1 MLIFDKIVM
10 LSKRI
15 AISLLKKERPAALD
29 NSEIFNNADKEYI
42 LKNLTDKSLI
52 KERKDQGNQINTKSD
67 LKKVRRKI
75 DVPVRKLYW
84 KYVAAASVIALLA
97 TGYFFR
103 EALFS
108 GRFPMDG
115 DTTIVNSTIEKGTD
129 KAVLT
134 LEDGT
139 TVTLEKGK
147 SYQADN
153 ISSNGEKLVYSQSKN
168 PKEAIK
174 YNYLTIPRGGQFAI
188 TLSDDTQ
195 VWLNSESQLKYP
207 TAFIEGATRE
217 VELVYGEAYFDVSP
231 GTDHNGAKF
240 KVLSSYQEVEV
251 LGTEFNVKAYKDE
264 TNTYTTLV
272 EGKVAVSS
280 EKGKQDLSPNQQS
293 ILNMDAKTFT
303 VETVD
308 VYNEI
313 SWKEG
318 IFSFEGKSL
327 EEIMKVLSRWYD
339 MEVVLENDAVRNV
352 EFNGSLGKDQSIEE
366 ILNIIKNFKVIRAYE
381 INNRTVILK

>member
-1 MLIFDKIVM
+1 MSVFDKILV

-15 AISLLKKERPAALD
+15 AISLLKKERPGALD
-29 NSEIFNNADKEYI
+29 NSEIFNNTDKEYI

-52 KERKDQGNQINTKSD
+52 RERKDQGNQINIQAD

-75 DVPVRKLYW
+75 KVPVRQLYW

-108 GRFPMDG
+108 GLFLVDE

-147 SYQADN
+147 SYQANN

-168 PKEAIK
+168 AKESIK
-174 YNYLTIPRGGQFAI
+174 FNYLTIPRGGQFAI
-188 TLSDDTQ
+188 TLSDGTR

-207 TAFIEGATRE
+207 IAFIEGATRE

-231 GTDHNGAKF
+231 STDHNGAKF
-240 KVLSSYQEVEV
+240 KVLSRYQEVEV

-280 EKGKQDLSPNQQS
+280 ENSKQDLTPNQQS

-318 IFSFEGKSL
+318 VFSFEGKSL

-339 MEVVLENDAVRNV
+339 MEVVLENEAVKNV